1 MDILLIGVV
10 AALASAL
17 TFSSG
22 FGLGTVLLAA
32 FSLFFPVPVA
42 VAATGLVHLLNNL
55 FKGTLLRRRADWWMV
70 LTFGAPAVPAAILGA
85 WLLATL
91 GQSPRLFEWA
101 ALGASFGP
109 TGAGLVVGTLLIF
122 FAGLELQPWFAG
134 LRAPARLMPLGGALT
149 GFFGGLTGQ
158 QGALRSIFLLR
169 AGLAPDRFI
178 ATGVMVA
185 VLVDLSR
192 LSTYAASFQASG
204 LDPAGRE
211 TLLMGVG
218 TISAVTVTFFAAR
231 RIEKVTVASV
241 RSTVAGLMLLIGA
254 ALVTGLLG
262 SPAGA

>member
-17 TFSSG
+17 TFFSG
-22 FGLGTVLLAA
+22 FGLGTIVLAA

-55 FKGTLLRRRADWWMV
+55 FKGGLLRKRADWRTV
-70 LTFGAPAVPAAILGA
+70 LAFGAPAVPAAMLGA
-85 WLLATL
+85 WLLAVL
-91 GQSPRLFEWA
+91 GQSPRLWEGKAW
-101 ALGASFGP
+101 GASFGP
-109 TGAGLVVGTLLIF
+109 TGAGFAVGALMML
-122 FAGLELQPWFAG
+122 FAGLELHPSFAR
-134 LRAPARLMPLGGALT
+134 LRAPARWMPLGGALT

-185 VLVDLSR
+185 ILVDLSR
-192 LSTYAASFQASG
+192 LSTYATSFGASG
-204 LDPAGRE
+204 LNPAGRE
-211 TLLMGVG
+211 ALLIAVG
-218 TISAVTVTFFAAR
+218 AISAVAVTFFAAR

-241 RSTVAGLMLLIGA
+241 RSIVAGLMLLIGA
-254 ALVTGLLG
+254 ALVAGLLG
-262 SPAGA
+262 SPG